1 MKVKQVA
8 TLLNT
13 VYNEIIGESSL
24 VKEDLSNIV
33 DVGREITSS
42 TQWGDNFDK
51 FVGKLIDQVGR
62 VIFVDRTYK
71 PDDLGPLRDS
81 WTYGSILQKVRCD
94 VGDYADNKAWQL
106 ADTQKPDFS
115 DLFDFDSAPTV
126 MAKYFNMKTTFR
138 EKICITREQAESA
151 FRSAEDMNRFISMI
165 ENRIQMKMNLATE
178 ALAYR
183 TEANLIAEKLWS
195 GHNVVNLLHEY
206 HTEISDDTVTAGNW
220 RTKPDFLRFLSNSS
234 SHQEFLS
241 SFWQLSCLQK
251 NLLLIILSAQLLF
264 V

>member
-13 VYNEIIGESSL
+13 VYNEIIGETAL

-33 DVGREITSS
+33 DVGREIISS

-71 PDDLGPLRDS
+71 PDDLGLLRDS

-94 VGDYADNKAWQL
+94 VGDYVDNKAWQL

-178 ALAYR
+178 ALAYW
-183 TEANLIAEKLWS
+183 T
-195 GHNVVNLLHEY
+195 
-206 HTEISDDTVTAGNW
+206 
-220 RTKPDFLRFLSNSS
+220 
-234 SHQEFLS
+234 
-241 SFWQLSCLQK
+241 
-251 NLLLIILSAQLLF
+251 
-264 V
+264 